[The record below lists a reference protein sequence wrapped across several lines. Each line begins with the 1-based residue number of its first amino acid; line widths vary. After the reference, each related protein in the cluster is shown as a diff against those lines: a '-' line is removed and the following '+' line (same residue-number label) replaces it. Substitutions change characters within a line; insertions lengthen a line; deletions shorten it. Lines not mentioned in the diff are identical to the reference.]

1 MGNVQHL
8 VDREE
13 ITYDGTQLTSLWA
26 FRRYRLQGNSIVS
39 FRGPCRVDVEKLV
52 DAQDTLDGAFIYSP
66 DMLHFIVEHF
76 DNDLEKAV
84 YRQRLLV
91 VLIRDV
97 LKGMLGVGRI
107 SRTGDDLYVED
118 RKLSV
123 SIATVS
129 PVSTL
134 IHTGLNIDTTGTPVP
149 AVGLVDLNLGG
160 EAVYDLAS
168 RICRAYTAEIA
179 GIFLARCKVR
189 GVS

>member
-134 IHTGLNIDTTGTPVP
+134 IHTGLNIDATGTPVP

-179 GIFLARCKVR
+179 SIFLARCKVR